1 MEQSK
6 LVSGIEVFCNY
17 ASGFALAFVVWQT
30 IAYCMDIPMPISRNF
45 VITSIFTC
53 VSVARS
59 YVWRRFFNRGL
70 HLAVARMVKRV
81 LA

>member
-17 ASGFALAFVVWQT
+17 LTGFVLAFVVWQT
-30 IAYCMDIPMPISRNF
+30 LAFIYGIDMPLHRNF
-45 VITSIFTC
+45 VITSVFTV
-53 VSVARS
+53 VSVIRS

-81 LA
+81 WT